1 MSKLTG
7 WLNSRG
13 RGRILQDME
22 RNSCIHSSFNS
33 INLFKEK
40 TSGNVSNLII
50 FMKICTNS
58 EK

>member
-1 MSKLTG
+1 M
-7 WLNSRG
+7 
-13 RGRILQDME
+13 QDME
-22 RNSCIHSSFNS
+22 RNSCIHSSINS

-58 EK
+58 EKLEKDVE